1 MSIKQGLQEA
11 GAIQIGVRENDWRQV
26 IALAAQPLIRGGYV
40 KASYPD
46 AVIANTLKHGA
57 YYVFEEGIAIP
68 HARPE
73 SGVVKDCF
81 SLLLLAEPV
90 SFDGS
95 DKADIVIM
103 FGARDSN
110 AHIEEGIRAIVSLL
124 DNETTLARLRQANS
138 VAEVIDIL

>member
-1 MSIKQGLQEA
+1 MTIKQLLQEA
-11 GAIQIGVRENDWRQV
+11 SAIQVGVDARDWRHV

-46 AVIANTLKHGA
+46 AVIANTLAHGA

-73 SGVVKDCF
+73 AGVLKDCF
-81 SLLLLAEPV
+81 SLILLSEPV
-90 SFDGS
+90 AFADS

-103 FGARDSN
+103 FGARDGN
-110 AHIEEGIRAIVSLL
+110 AHIEEGIRAIVTLL
-124 DNETTLARLRQANS
+124 EDEETLRKLRQAGS
-138 VAEVIDIL
+138 VKEVIEIL

>member
-1 MSIKQGLQEA
+1 MTIKQVLQEA
-11 GAIQIGVRENDWRQV
+11 DAIQIGVRTSDWRQA

>member
-1 MSIKQGLQEA
+1 
-11 GAIQIGVRENDWRQV
+11 
-26 IALAAQPLIRGGYV
+26 
-40 KASYPD
+40 
-46 AVIANTLKHGA
+46 VIANTLEHGA

-73 SGVVKDCF
+73 TGVLKDCF
-81 SLLLLAEPV
+81 SMIVLDEQI

-110 AHIEEGIRAIVSLL
+110 AHIEEGIRAIVTLL
-124 DNETTLARLRQANS
+124 EDEETLVRLRNASS
-138 VAEVIDIL
+138 VAEVIEIL

>member
-1 MSIKQGLQEA
+1 MSIKQVLQEA
-11 GAIQIGVRENDWRQV
+11 NAIQIGVRVSDWRQA
-26 IALAAQPLIRGGYV
+26 IALAAQPLVRGGYID
-40 KASYPD
+40 ASYPE
-46 AVIANTLKHGA
+46 AVIANTLTHGA

-81 SLLLLAEPV
+81 SLLLLEEPV
-90 SFDGS
+90 SFEGS

-110 AHIEEGIRAIVSLL
+110 AHIEEGIRAIVALL
-124 DNETTLARLRQANS
+124 DNDETLARLRRANS